1 MSIILENQLPYDQR
15 FAKKNDVEY
24 NVFSTEVEDAT
35 AIENWIGIDW
45 PQKVLL
51 DKETYARLRN
61 KRIEWHFDDKNSLE
75 SVEVKESGE
84 VKGE

>member
-1 MSIILENQLPYDQR
+1 MSIILENQLPSDQR
-15 FAKKNDVEY
+15 FAKKNNVEY
-24 NVFSTEVEDAT
+24 NLFSTEVEDAA

>member
-1 MSIILENQLPYDQR
+1 MSIILENQLPSDQR

-24 NVFSTEVEDAT
+24 NVFSTEVEDAA

-61 KRIEWHFDDKNSLE
+61 KRIKWHFDDKNSLE

>member
-1 MSIILENQLPYDQR
+1 MSIVLENQLPVDQR

-24 NVFSTEVEDAT
+24 NVFSTEVEDASI
-35 AIENWIGIDW
+35 IEDWIGIEW

-61 KRIEWHFDDKNSLE
+61 RRIEWRFDDENSLE
-75 SVEVKESGE
+75 AVVVKESGE
-84 VKGE
+84 VKDK

>member
-1 MSIILENQLPYDQR
+1 MSIVLKNQLPANQR
-15 FAKKNDVEY
+15 FAKKNDNEY
-24 NVFSTEVEDAT
+24 NVFSTEVEDVST
-35 AIENWIGIDW
+35 IEDWLCIEW

-61 KRIEWHFDDKNSLE
+61 RRIEWHFDDKNSLDY
-75 SVEVKESGE
+75 VTIKESNE